1 MSTSDQKNGPSGLQQ
16 DTLSRDR
23 YATITCPSCQ
33 SALRVKAHITAAA
46 PCPICQHPL
55 RYDPPTSEPEAP
67 AFVPKPTITPDSPLI
82 VKPEPGAPKPTV
94 GSKVCAFNEF
104 LNSPLGMALS
114 WLIVAL
120 LVAACAVLFIQ
131 WDKERAQRSLRME
144 TIESERPTTS
154 RPVKHSSVPLLP
166 DEPAPLDPLKLPE

>member
-1 MSTSDQKNGPSGLQQ
+1 MSTGDQKNGPSGLQQ
-16 DTLSRDR
+16 DPLSRDR

-94 GSKVCAFNEF
+94 GPKVCAFNEF

-144 TIESERPTTS
+144 TIESERPPPAAPSNTLPSPSSPTS
-154 RPVKHSSVPLLP
+154 QPRSTR
-166 DEPAPLDPLKLPE
+166 

>member
-1 MSTSDQKNGPSGLQQ
+1 MSTSDQKTGPSGLQR
-16 DTLSRDR
+16 DVLSRDR

-33 SALRVKAHITAAA
+33 GTLRVKAHIAAAA

-55 RYDPPTSEPEAP
+55 RYDPPTTEPEAP
-67 AFVPKPTITPDSPLI
+67 AFVPNQKITPDSPLI
-82 VKPEPGAPKPTV
+82 AEPEPGPPKPTG
-94 GSKVCAFNEF
+94 GSKIGTFNEF

-114 WLIVAL
+114 WLIVAI

-144 TIESERPTTS
+144 AIESQRPPAS
-154 RPVKHSSVPLLP
+154 RPVKHSSIPLLP
-166 DEPAPLDPLKLPE
+166 GEPAPVDPLELPE